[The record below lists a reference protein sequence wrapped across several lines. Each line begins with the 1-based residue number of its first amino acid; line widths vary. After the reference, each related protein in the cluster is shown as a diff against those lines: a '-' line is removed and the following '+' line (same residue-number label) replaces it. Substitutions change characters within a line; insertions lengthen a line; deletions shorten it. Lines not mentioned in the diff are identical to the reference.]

1 MKITPSILFLTLGIT
16 AFAQPYDTFRG
27 RITGG
32 SGDRGKCTIEVVVD
46 GSAEVE
52 VFAAEG
58 RMRTLT
64 GASATWRRMD
74 CNMGMPANPAE
85 FKFSPQEGRGK
96 QYIVRAPEENRGIAM
111 VRIEDSAGGSEVY
124 KFDLE
129 WRGTNGGLTSGGFGN
144 PNDGGSIFNA
154 PRGQGNNPPQGGG
167 FGGPPPVVPN
177 GPPIP
182 GWNQQLDFRSRGDGY
197 YRSFRGSDDV
207 LTDAVVTIDRGGRV
221 QVELNTNQR
230 DRIIITGRLV
240 LADRDRLV
248 ANMSGGTIQGAMEI
262 LLDRN
267 RVQELAMTGVG
278 RNRFE
283 LRWQPK

>member
-1 MKITPSILFLTLGIT
+1 MKITPSVLFLTFSIA
-16 AFAQPYDTFRG
+16 AFAQPYDVFRG
-27 RITGG
+27 RIAGG
-32 SGDRGKCTIEVVVD
+32 AGDRGKCTIEVVVD

-52 VFAAEG
+52 VYGAEG

-74 CNMGMPANPAE
+74 CNMAMPANPAD

-144 PNDGGSIFNA
+144 SNGGGSIFDA
-154 PRGQGNNPPQGGG
+154 PRGPGNSPPGGG
-167 FGGPPPVVPN
+167 PGLA
-177 GPPIP
+177 
-182 GWNQQLDFRSRGDGY
+182 GWNQQLDFRGRGDGY

-207 LTDAVVTIDRGGRV
+207 LTDAVVTIDRAGRV
-221 QVELNTNQR
+221 QVELTTKQR
-230 DRIIITGRLV
+230 DRILIAGQLV
-240 LADRDRLV
+240 MAERDRLV

>member
-1 MKITPSILFLTLGIT
+1 VKIRSTVLFLAFGIA
-16 AFAQPYDTFRG
+16 AFAQPYDLFRG

-32 SGDRGKCTIEVVVD
+32 AGDRGKCTIEVVVD

-52 VFAAEG
+52 VYGAEG

-74 CNMGMPANPAE
+74 CNMALPANPAE

-96 QYIVRAPEENRGIAM
+96 QYIVRSPEENRGIAM

-144 PNDGGSIFNA
+144 PNSGGSIFDA
-154 PRGQGNNPPQGGG
+154 PRGPGNNPPIGV
-167 FGGPPPVVPN
+167 GP
-177 GPPIP
+177 GLA
-182 GWNQQLDFRSRGDGY
+182 GWNQQVDFRGRGEGY

-221 QVELNTNQR
+221 QVELTTRQR
-230 DRIIITGRLV
+230 DRILIAGQV
-240 LADRDRLV
+240 VMAERDRLV